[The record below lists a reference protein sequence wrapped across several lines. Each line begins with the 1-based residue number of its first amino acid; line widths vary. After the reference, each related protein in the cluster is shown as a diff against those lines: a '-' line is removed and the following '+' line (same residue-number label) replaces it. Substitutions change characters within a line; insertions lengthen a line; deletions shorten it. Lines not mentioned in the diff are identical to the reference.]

1 MYCNSYTVFNI
12 CYVYSDIVTHVASC
26 AKPEQLGNILSVFLK
41 DYCLLNWKKIIRCI
55 QVKKTKFLYNINL
68 RNWGGLKGM

>member
-26 AKPEQLGNILSVFLK
+26 AKPEQLGNILSDFLK
-41 DYCLLNWKKIIRCI
+41 DYCLLN
-55 QVKKTKFLYNINL
+55 
-68 RNWGGLKGM
+68 